1 MIKKIYGE
9 IKDLQESMMWNLDI
23 SKMQELGYVQVLE
36 QIQDRFKEMC
46 ISLDVDKQN
55 EEIWRNFMSKLYDIL
70 NFRKK
75 L

>member
-23 SKMQELGYVQVLE
+23 SKMQELGYVQVLV